1 MRENHISPSEA
12 LKVGALKLLG
22 EPFQPEK
29 GVVIEKE
36 TVINKLAR
44 MQTTMQGAI
53 NRIQNEKEELEA
65 RYNVLVQEKANR
77 ESKND

>member
-1 MRENHISPSEA
+1 MGENHISPSEA